1 MKTTLTCCDDTWSP
15 APLPA
20 TQASCICTLRNG
32 VGRMGDSELICA
44 GIPELPASLLSLV
57 VLILLTAPLIRRKA
71 AVAQRVLH

>member
-1 MKTTLTCCDDTWSP
+1 MKMTLNCCDDTWSP

-20 TQASCICTLRNG
+20 TQASCICPLRNG

-57 VLILLTAPLIRRKA
+57 VLILLTAPMVRRKA
-71 AVAQRVLH
+71 SATQGVPH